1 MAGFNGPIALQQDLG
16 FPTDLPTPRFEANT
30 DVDDAENNSVALEN
44 GEKRTSPVE
53 GPLSQHFRANNVWTL
68 VCPQLFRIGRAD

>member
-1 MAGFNGPIALQQDLG
+1 MLAIEFKSNIGPVLSIFISIL
-16 FPTDLPTPRFEANT
+16 FEANT

>member
-1 MAGFNGPIALQQDLG
+1 MAGRLLSG

-44 GEKRTSPVE
+44 GEERASPVG
-53 GPLSQHFRANNVWTL
+53 GPLSRDKQE
-68 VCPQLFRIGRAD
+68 Q

>member
-1 MAGFNGPIALQQDLG
+1 MAGFNGPIALQQDLF

-44 GEKRTSPVE
+44 GEKRSDEFKLCLDAGVSSIVPNR
-53 GPLSQHFRANNVWTL
+53 P
-68 VCPQLFRIGRAD
+68 C